1 MKDADYGTELAC
13 LTTIVKPKVMDV
25 VVSGDYLYFPGQERL
40 YVADITNPAE
50 PQVVGE
56 CPFRGTGRQIT
67 VRDGIAYVTARA
79 NGVFIFDVREP
90 RQPELLCHYDCLELA
105 TGVEVQGSL
114 MFIAQRQFGVEIVNV
129 ADPRNPVYVSKIKT
143 GEAQSVD
150 ARGSL
155 IYVGDWG
162 VCKLTTIDISDP
174 YHPKIVSSLPMDG
187 YGDGVSVAGDRLYA
201 STGHHS
207 RNMGAWQK
215 EGDPGYG
222 AGHGFEVFS
231 IKNPAAPEF
240 LGRTKF
246 PKFYHRGGYDMWTPV
261 AAGDSMVCCVDTFN
275 GIFLVDV
282 SNPAEPKTVAHYKEL
297 VAGAAVVDDII
308 YAACPEAGL
317 KVISAPSLVRRYR
330 PDRGAALAFQAR
342 SGEVP
347 KDHRVY
353 RPGGQVWA
361 ADFCG
366 DYTLVA
372 AGMKGLRVV
381 DLWPEVREVATI
393 ETEGFAVHVSV
404 CGDWVYVSEN
414 TSGLSVWRHT
424 GDGRLEP
431 RARFMPRNKAA
442 VRQCLTYAKGTRAI
456 VQADHDFLILDV
468 SDPAQPRQI
477 ARYHDSIVYGDQ
489 MSHGDVGDRY
499 ACAWSHV
506 NGVRWLDFAKSGKEI
521 DTGINLN
528 DRYQIFSGIA
538 AHGDHFLCLERG
550 GYRIVK
556 PLETDYDAQPLRRY
570 SQHSEGKPTVVGNA
584 LFAASRVGSAIAIV
598 DISDVEKPRL
608 LREFPTAGNP
618 GMVSVRN
625 GALIIPDAYNGL
637 LIYDD
642 FVKRFDLDVD
652 AKALL
657 GE

>member
-1 MKDADYGTELAC
+1 MKDADYGTELTC
-13 LTTIVKPKVMDV
+13 LTTIEKPKVMDV
-25 VVSGDYLYFPGQERL
+25 VVSGDYLFFPGEERL
-40 YVADITNPAE
+40 YVADIANPTE
-50 PQVVGE
+50 PKVVGE

-90 RQPELLCHYDCLELA
+90 HKPELLCHYDCLELA
-105 TGVEVQGSL
+105 TGIEVQGNL
-114 MFIAQRQFGVEIVNV
+114 MFIAQRQFGVEIVDI
-129 ADPRNPVYVSKIKT
+129 ADPRNPVYVSRIKT

-150 ARGSL
+150 ARGSI

-162 VCKLTTIDISDP
+162 VSKLTTIDISDP
-174 YHPKIVSSLPMDG
+174 YHPQIVSSLPMDG
-187 YGDGVSVAGDRLYA
+187 FGDGVCVSGDRLYA

-207 RNMGAWQK
+207 KNLGAWQN

-231 IKNPAAPEF
+231 IKNPAEPEF

-246 PKFYHRGGYDMWTPV
+246 PKFYHRWGYDMWNPV
-261 AAGDSMVCCVDTFN
+261 AVGDSMVCCVDTFN

-282 SNPAEPKTVAHYKEL
+282 SDPTKPKTVAHYKEL

-308 YAACPEAGL
+308 YAACPKAGL
-317 KVISAPSLVRRYR
+317 KVISAPSLVRRYQ
-330 PDRGAALAFQAR
+330 PDRGAALEMPVR
-342 SGEVP
+342 SREIP
-347 KDHRVY
+347 QDHRVY

-361 ADFCG
+361 VDSCG
-366 DYTLVA
+366 DFTLVA

-393 ETEGFAVHVSV
+393 ETNGFAVHVSV
-404 CGDWVYVSEN
+404 RGDTVYVSEN

-424 GDGRLEP
+424 GDGKLEP
-431 RARFMPRNKAA
+431 QARFMPQNKAA

-456 VQADHDFLILDV
+456 VQADNEFLILDV
-468 SDPAQPRQI
+468 SDPTQPRQI
-477 ARYHDSIVYGDQ
+477 ARYYDSIVYGDQ
-489 MSHGDVGDRY
+489 MSHGDVDDRY

-506 NGVRWLDFAKSGKEI
+506 HGVRWLDFAESGKEI
-521 DTGINLN
+521 DTGLNLN
-528 DRYQIFSGIA
+528 DRYQIFAGIA
-538 AHGDHFLCLERG
+538 AHGDRFLCLEPG
-550 GYRIVK
+550 GYRIVN
-556 PLETDYDAQPLRRY
+556 PLDTNYDEKPLRRY
-570 SQHSEGKPTVVGNA
+570 SPRCEGKPTVVGNA
-584 LFAASRVGSAIAIV
+584 LFAASRVASTIAIV
-598 DISDVEKPRL
+598 DITDVENPKL
-608 LREFPTAGNP
+608 LRELPTAGNP
-618 GMVSVRN
+618 GMVSVRH

-642 FVKRFDLDVD
+642 FVKALDLGVD
-652 AKALL
+652 ARALL